1 MNNVMTINWIMR
13 NSLLSFLLLQSDSVA
28 VLVQDSNQH

>member
-13 NSLLSFLLLQSDSVA
+13 NSLLSFSLLRSDSVA